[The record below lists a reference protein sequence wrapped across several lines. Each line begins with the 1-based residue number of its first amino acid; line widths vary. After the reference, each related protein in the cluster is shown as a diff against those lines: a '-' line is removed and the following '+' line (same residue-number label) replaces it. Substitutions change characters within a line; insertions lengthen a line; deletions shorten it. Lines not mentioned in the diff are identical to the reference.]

1 MNAGSDDQPRC
12 AQASSALSRR
22 HACGAS
28 RSGTCGTSVPHH
40 SHSRSGTHPTPKVR
54 DQTFRRGSGDVV
66 LQPCRERKT
75 LRYEQSSGR
84 LPRSQR
90 VFDKLRQVFDV
101 ADDLVAL
108 APLQTR
114 HLPLLVLES
123 SAGSRDVGQGALD
136 CLWKLR
142 RFRPAMECP
151 RDLRFGQRRILDNT
165 NLERRTALTN
175 RSWVSWIITGW

>member
-1 MNAGSDDQPRC
+1 MCPSFVSAFSTTCLLPELKRHLRYQC
-12 AQASSALSRR
+12 AASLAFSKR
-22 HACGAS
+22 HASDTQGP
-28 RSGTCGTSVPHH
+28 RSNISPGIGR
-40 SHSRSGTHPTPKVR
+40 RSPPAMPRAQNAPVR
-54 DQTFRRGSGDVV
+54 AVFWPQ
-66 LQPCRERKT
+66 L
-75 LRYEQSSGR
+75 
-84 LPRSQR
+84 RSQR

-101 ADDLVAL
+101 AADLVAL

-114 HLPLLVLES
+114 HLLLLVLES